1 MSTVAI
7 IGAGDIGGALAR
19 ELAALDI
26 VSRIV
31 IVDDLANV
39 GAGKALDIAQSGA
52 VDRYHTALSGSSD
65 LAAVVG
71 AVAIVIADRASSS
84 GAQDLE
90 TSGPQ
95 DLNPS
100 SPQALKPSGPHEW
113 ADEAGLT
120 LLRRVAGLNQR
131 AFIICAGV
139 KQASMVE
146 KGVNEAGLARLRV
159 FGSAPE
165 ALRSAVIAITAV
177 EANAAPSDIALSV
190 LGRPPQHVIVPWD
203 EASIGGRCATNV
215 LSAAQLAR
223 LDARIARLWPPGP
236 YALASAA
243 ARLVQTALTRAPR
256 VHAAQV
262 AVTRDEGTPGR
273 SAMMPVTLNRAGIAA
288 LVEPSLSSRD
298 RVRFETTMRA

>member
-39 GAGKALDIAQSGA
+39 GAGKALDIAQSGP

-65 LAAVVG
+65 VATVVG
-71 AVAIVIADRASSS
+71 AAAILIADRAGS
-84 GAQDLE
+84 
-90 TSGPQ
+90 
-95 DLNPS
+95 S
-100 SPQALKPSGPHEW
+100 SPQALKPSDPREW
-113 ADEAGLT
+113 ADEAGLA

-131 AFIICAGV
+131 AFIICAGA
-139 KQASMVE
+139 KQASVVE
-146 KGVNEAGLARLRV
+146 KGVNEAGLSRLRV

-177 EANAAPSDIALSV
+177 EANAAPFDIALSV
-190 LGRPPQHVIVPWD
+190 LGRPPEHVIVPWD

-243 ARLVQTALTRAPR
+243 ARLVHTAITRSPR

-262 AVTRDEGTPGR
+262 AVTREEGIPGR
-273 SAMMPVTLNRAGIAA
+273 SAMMPVTLNPAGIAA

>member
-1 MSTVAI
+1 MAI

-39 GAGKALDIAQSGA
+39 GAGKALDIAQSGP

-65 LAAVVG
+65 VAAVVG
-71 AVAIVIADRASSS
+71 AAAIVIADRAGSP
-84 GAQDLE
+84 GPQDLK

-95 DLNPS
+95 DP
-100 SPQALKPSGPHEW
+100 KPSDPQEW

-120 LLRRVAGLNQR
+120 LLRRVAGLNQK
-131 AFIICAGV
+131 AFIICAGA
-139 KQASMVE
+139 KQASVVE
-146 KGVNEAGLARLRV
+146 KGVNEAGLSRLRV

-165 ALRSAVIAITAV
+165 ALRSAVIAISAV

-190 LGRPPQHVIVPWD
+190 LGRPPEHVIVPWD

-243 ARLVQTALTRAPR
+243 ARLVHTAITRSPR

-262 AVTRDEGTPGR
+262 AVTREEGMPGR
-273 SAMMPVTLNRAGIAA
+273 SAMMPVTLNPAGIAA